1 MRTLRYMDTLF
12 YTDAPSTYAVRIWR
26 DTQEQISTAL
36 ILYYELETHQG
47 RDASGAKFYN
57 WITIDAKDLC
67 SLFLSPKGTEWPLLP
82 ALFDAVLCL
91 HAVRSEQTL
100 FNNCCNGAAL
110 PTFMTKQEPTL
121 MRD

>member
-1 MRTLRYMDTLF
+1 MKLLR
-12 YTDAPSTYAVRIWR
+12 ASRPSLEVFGTCPDIYH
-26 DTQEQISTAL
+26 L

-47 RDASGAKFYN
+47 RVASGAKFHK
-57 WITIDAKDLC
+57 WIDLEDLC

-82 ALFDAVLCL
+82 ALFDAKLCL

-100 FNNCCNGAAL
+100 SNNCCKGAAL